1 MPELPEVE
9 NIRIQLE
16 RFLVGHKIE
25 KVVVNYRKTLT
36 DGEDKLVG
44 GKVVEVKR
52 YAKALSVNL
61 DNEFSFV
68 MHVKMTGQPIY
79 RGPNLKNPPNLSE
92 KVVGGVPGKHTHVI
106 FYLDKGGALYFNDY
120 RKFSWIKVV
129 KTNDVKNLDYIKK
142 LGPEPLD
149 GLTETM
155 FKEILGQTS
164 KGIKVLLMDQ
174 SKISGVGNIYANDA
188 LFLAKVHPSRRS
200 SGLSEKET
208 SALYHAIENVLKR
221 GLKFHGASEQAF
233 VTPDGN
239 TGEYQ
244 EHTLVY
250 DKKGEDCVN
259 ACGGK
264 IEKIKL
270 GGRGTYFCPRC
281 QKK

>member
-16 RFLVGHKIE
+16 NFLVGHKIE
-25 KVVVNYRKTLT
+25 KVRVNHRKTLT
-36 DGEDKLVG
+36 EDEDKLVG

-52 YAKALSVNL
+52 FAKALSVDL
-61 DNEFSFV
+61 DNGFSFV

-79 RGPNLKNPPNLSE
+79 RGPNLKNPPDLSE

-106 FYLDKGGALYFNDY
+106 FYLDKGGVFYFNDY
-120 RKFSWIKVV
+120 RKFGWIKVV
-129 KTNDVKNLDYIKK
+129 RTSDVINLDFIKK

-149 GLTETM
+149 GLTEAI

-164 KGIKVLLMDQ
+164 KGVKVLLMDQ

-188 LFLAKVHPSRRS
+188 LFLAKIHPARS
-200 SGLSEKET
+200 SSSLSEKEIT
-208 SALYHAIENVLKR
+208 SLYQAIEDVLKR
-221 GLKFHGASEQAF
+221 GLKLHGASEQAY
-233 VTPDGN
+233 VTPDGK

-250 DKKGEDCVN
+250 GREGENCPN
-259 ACGGK
+259 TCGGK

-270 GGRGTYFCPRC
+270 GGRGTYFCLSC

>member
-16 RFLVGHKIE
+16 NFLVGHKIE
-25 KVVVNYRKTLT
+25 KVKVNYRKTLP
-36 DGEDKLVG
+36 EDEEKLIG
-44 GKVVEVKR
+44 GNVVKVNR
-52 YAKALSVNL
+52 FAKALSVSL
-61 DNEFSFV
+61 DNDYSFV

-79 RGPNLKNPPNLSE
+79 RGPNLEKPPDLSK

-106 FYLDKGGALYFNDY
+106 FYLDKEGVLYFNDY
-120 RKFSWIKVV
+120 RKFGWIKVV
-129 KTNDVKNLDYIKK
+129 KTSDVENLDYIKK

-149 GLTETM
+149 GLTEEL
-155 FKEILGQTS
+155 FKEILRSSG

-188 LFLAKVHPSRRS
+188 LFLAKVQPSRRS
-200 SGLSEKET
+200 SSLSEKET
-208 SALYHAIENVLKR
+208 IALYHSIEDVLKR

-239 TGEYQ
+239 IGEYQ

-250 DKKGEDCVN
+250 DREGEDCLN
-259 ACGGK
+259 KCGGK
-264 IEKIKL
+264 IKKTKL
-270 GGRGTYFCPRC
+270 GGRGTYFCSSC
-281 QKK
+281 QK